1 MALANLD
8 LTFNTPRSLQVYRMD
23 NKAIFRNHDTR
34 QFPWGLP
41 YSSDSLIDG

>member
-8 LTFNTPRSLQVYRMD
+8 LTVNTPRSLQVYHME
-23 NKAIFRNHDTR
+23 NKGIFRNHETK

-41 YSSDSLIDG
+41 YSSDSLING